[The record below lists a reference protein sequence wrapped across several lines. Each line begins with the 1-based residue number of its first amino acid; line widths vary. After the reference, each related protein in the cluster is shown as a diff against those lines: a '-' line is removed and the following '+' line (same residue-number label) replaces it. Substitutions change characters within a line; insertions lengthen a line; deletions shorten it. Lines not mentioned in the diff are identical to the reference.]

1 MTEGA
6 IFVSFAKSTALR
18 RFSNIT
24 LLKFSAKLDTA
35 FIVYIKKLCGII
47 LHLRNFQISLIIPL
61 GGKQMNR
68 ILAVAILLGITGYSY
83 AQPYVTNIS
92 PAGKNGILVEKCKIQ
107 MNQLTAKISDSSCN
121 TSYVWLGGEGG
132 KNNSE
137 EGSNPNNNVI
147 TIK

>member
-1 MTEGA
+1 M
-6 IFVSFAKSTALR
+6 
-18 RFSNIT
+18 
-24 LLKFSAKLDTA
+24 A
-35 FIVYIKKLCGII
+35 FICYPWCYP
-47 LHLRNFQISLIIPL
+47 QLIAL

-68 ILAVAILLGITGYSY
+68 ILAVAILVGMTGCSY
-83 AQPYVTNIS
+83 TQPYVTNIS

-107 MNQLTAKISDSSCN
+107 MNQLTTQISDSSCN

>member
-1 MTEGA
+1 MSRGHDIYFIT
-6 IFVSFAKSTALR
+6 IF
-18 RFSNIT
+18 RF
-24 LLKFSAKLDTA
+24 
-35 FIVYIKKLCGII
+35 
-47 LHLRNFQISLIIPL
+47 HEIIPL

-68 ILAVAILLGITGYSY
+68 ILAVAILVGMTGCSY
-83 AQPYVTNIS
+83 TQPYVTNIS
-92 PAGKNGILVEKCKIQ
+92 PVGKNGILVGKCKIQ
-107 MNQLTAKISDSSCN
+107 MNRFTSQISDSSCN